1 MTAKRLIDSQSST
14 RLLKKLNETRL
25 RVTGGIQNLCVRG
38 MGGGGGVGSASRA
51 GVDTLVRCLLG
62 NRVTLDANVNR
73 MTES

>member
-25 RVTGGIQNLCVRG
+25 KVTGRIQNLCVRG
-38 MGGGGGVGSASRA
+38 MGGGVVGSASWA
-51 GVDTLVRCLLG
+51 GVDALVRCLLG